1 MTLYNCNFRYTELF
15 YFLATVVGDIAGY
28 TGLKLKGFA
37 KQTRSKYVRK
47 LAKQNKTK
55 GGGGSRNLM
64 MDSSRSRLRTNAK
77 GLFFMNEIFDDKV
90 RFGNNFDML
99 LLPLQSG
106 TAKKPIYV
114 DFDPYKVTREN
125 MNAKQEVSCVLQ
137 KGKRFYL
144 HKR

>member
-1 MTLYNCNFRYTELF
+1 M
-15 YFLATVVGDIAGY
+15 ATVVGEIAGY

-37 KQTRSKYVRK
+37 KKTRSEYVRK
-47 LAKQNKTK
+47 LAYQKKTNR
-55 GGGGSRNLM
+55 GGGSRNLM

-99 LLPLQSG
+99 LLPLKSG